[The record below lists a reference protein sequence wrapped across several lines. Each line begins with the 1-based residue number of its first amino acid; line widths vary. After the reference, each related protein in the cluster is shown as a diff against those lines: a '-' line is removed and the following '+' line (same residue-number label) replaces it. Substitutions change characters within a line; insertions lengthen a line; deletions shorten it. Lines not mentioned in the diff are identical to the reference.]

1 MAKEGEIVLADEKR
15 YDGLLC
21 KMAFGQSI
29 DTSFAKVVSCI
40 FRAFTL
46 ERRARRPLGSK
57 NDLKE
62 SQRFLSK

>member
-1 MAKEGEIVLADEKR
+1 MAKEGEIILADEKR

-21 KMAFGQSI
+21 KMVFGQSI

-62 SQRFLSK
+62 SQRFL